1 MFIYEGK
8 MKFLE
13 EIQFAENEFGVQ
25 LVVKLN
31 EGWEDAARKFPS
43 GRINEILKPSIS
55 FAQKCI
61 QELKEEVEV
70 SAGEYGLHHISLI
83 PERAGLDLF
92 PDQNSYIS
100 HNLIRKQI
108 LGVLPVVLDYLKL
121 LESL

>member
-1 MFIYEGK
+1 

-13 EIQFAENEFGVQ
+13 EIQFAEDEFGVQ

-31 EGWEDAARKFPS
+31 EGWKDAARKFPS
-43 GRINEILKPSIS
+43 ERINEILKPSIS

-61 QELKEEVEV
+61 QELEEEVEV

-121 LESL
+121 LDSL